1 MKIVQR
7 GSLGGVS
14 RLTLGSGGIG
24 QVWGPTDRDEAT
36 ATVRLAWESGI
47 TLFDMAPLYGD
58 GEAESVMG
66 HAFDG
71 RFPDGLRVTTKC
83 MLGDTP
89 AADVERRLRASLDES
104 CRRMRCEYA
113 DVFILH
119 GYIVADDL
127 RDSSRGA
134 RLAQIGVP
142 ETRYFNT
149 VVPAFERL
157 KASGRIGAWGITAA
171 STQPQNLAAL
181 RHPSAPGV
189 VQSIANLLD
198 SPGGMAITRQ
208 PAEPRAVIAEA
219 SRRGIGV
226 MGIRAVAAGS
236 LTSFIDR
243 KVADRSP
250 EMRDWNRAE
259 GFRALAAK
267 LGKSPAYLA
276 HSYALSMQG
285 IDTVVL
291 GIKNRSELTEC
302 LAAEADGRMSQDV
315 IAAIDAAA
323 ADPAR

>member
-1 MKIVQR
+1 M
-7 GSLGGVS
+7 
-14 RLTLGSGGIG
+14 
-24 QVWGPTDRDEAT
+24 
-36 ATVRLAWESGI
+36 
-47 TLFDMAPLYGD
+47 
-58 GEAESVMG
+58 
-66 HAFDG
+66 
-71 RFPDGLRVTTKC
+71 
-83 MLGDTP
+83 
-89 AADVERRLRASLDES
+89 
-104 CRRMRCEYA
+104 
-113 DVFILH
+113 
-119 GYIVADDL
+119 

-142 ETRYFNT
+142 ETRYFDT

-189 VQSIANLLD
+189 VQCIANLLD
-198 SPGGMAITRQ
+198 SPGGMAIARQ